1 MIALLTIWG
10 WLLIGAVIGRVA
22 FVRILADQPRRGL
35 VDRTDQYGRRY
46 TVEDGWTDVFTRA
59 VGTGIACV
67 VGWPL
72 AVPLA
77 LMLAHTGVEK
87 LRAKRERLA
96 AEVAALQKQV
106 ADGLPMLEDGEVPDA
121 G

>member
-1 MIALLTIWG
+1 MMPLLTIWG
-10 WLLIGAVIGRVA
+10 WLLIGAIIGRVA
-22 FVRILADQPRRGL
+22 FVRILADQPRRGP
-35 VDRTDQYGRRY
+35 VERTNQYGGRH
-46 TVEDGWTDVFTRA
+46 TVEDGWTDAFGRA

-67 VGWPL
+67 VAWPL

-77 LMLAHTGVEK
+77 LMLAHTGTEK

-106 ADGLPMLEDGEVPDA
+106 ALLEDDHA
-121 G
+121 